1 MSLVCSRM
9 SSLCHSYVFVCH
21 PFVTRMYS
29 YVILLLLVCIC
40 MTSFYYSY
48 FLACHTYVT
57 RVYLYLIL
65 LLLVCTRVSSFVT
78 LITYLLFYHEPAETQ
93 NAFLEQQETS
103 NQLYPQESFSCYLH
117 FLTNVTQYGFLS
129 KKVLIK
135 GLIQR

>member
-1 MSLVCSRM
+1 MLVGVLNLPLITMVFLNIFRIIIWKVHKLEQPSNQHCSQPLKVVCMSLVCSRM

-78 LITYLLFYHEPAETQ
+78 LITYL
-93 NAFLEQQETS
+93 
-103 NQLYPQESFSCYLH
+103 
-117 FLTNVTQYGFLS
+117 
-129 KKVLIK
+129 
-135 GLIQR
+135 